1 MYIRT
6 NDKKDKVMDDK
17 RWTWDK
23 DTKNDSDRLLRDYD
37 SVIRES
43 SVLTTF
49 CGFLFGFLLN
59 IAVNSQIA
67 FPLISRIVLLIA
79 ITSITVAIALFIMPV
94 FYHHL
99 QYPYR
104 DLEKFKKR
112 AHRFIIFGMAPTMI
126 TLYFSLGLA
135 LSSVAK
141 EFGFLIA
148 AIPFIFIYVVF
159 RKRK

>member
-1 MYIRT
+1 
-6 NDKKDKVMDDK
+6 MDEK
-17 RWTWDK
+17 MPLWDK
-23 DTKNDSDRLLRDYD
+23 DNKNDSDRLLRDYD
-37 SVIRES
+37 SIIRES
-43 SVLTTF
+43 SILTTF
-49 CGFLFGFLLN
+49 SGFLFGFLLN

-67 FPLISRIVLLIA
+67 FPFASRIILLIA
-79 ITSITVAIALFIMPV
+79 ITSITIAITLFILPV

-112 AHRFIIFGMAPTMI
+112 AHRFIIFGMIPTMI
-126 TLYFSLGLA
+126 TLYFSLELA
-135 LSSVAK
+135 VSSVAK

-148 AIPFIFIYVVF
+148 AIPFIFIYVLF

>member
-1 MYIRT
+1 M
-6 NDKKDKVMDDK
+6 DEKK
-17 RWTWDK
+17 WTWDK
-23 DTKNDSDRLLRDYD
+23 DSKSDNDKLLRDYD
-37 SVIRES
+37 SVIREC

-59 IAVNSQIA
+59 IAVNSRA
-67 FPLISRIVLLIA
+67 EFPFASHILLLIA
-79 ITSITVAIALFIMPV
+79 ITSITIAITLFILPV

-112 AHRFIIFGMAPTMI
+112 AHRFIVFGMIPTMI
-126 TLYFSLGLA
+126 TLYLSLELA
-135 LSSVAK
+135 LSSVAN

-148 AIPFIFIYVVF
+148 AIPFVFVYVIF